1 MFVTTERFVRVE
13 CVRTRIFR
21 GSLQFAP
28 GFCSSPPSAS
38 PSCCSRHHCLRPLFF
53 LPLVRITIRE
63 RPSQDL
69 FAPSVSTAAE
79 LRSFASAALQ
89 NVTVKNE
96 CFGSSSYV
104 RGFQQSGGRCR
115 CTVKD
120 C

>member
-1 MFVTTERFVRVE
+1 MLVTTERFVWVE
-13 CVRTRIFR
+13 CVRSRIFR
-21 GSLQFAP
+21 GWLQFAL
-28 GFCSSPPSAS
+28 GFCSSPLAAS
-38 PSCCSRHHCLRPLFF
+38 PSCCSRHHCSIPCFF
-53 LPLVRITIRE
+53 LPLIRITIRE

-69 FAPSVSTAAE
+69 FAPLVSTAAE
-79 LRSFASAALQ
+79 LRSFASAAFQ

-104 RGFQQSGGRCR
+104 RGFQQSGGRSR